1 MKACE
6 AAEEKKRKRTML
18 GPTEGSSSIAPP
30 KYHMVSMPLARQP
43 LRPL

>member
-6 AAEEKKRKRTML
+6 AAEEKKRTML

-30 KYHMVSMPLARQP
+30 KYHMVSMPLARQA